1 MKHLIAISAP
11 SGSGKTTLCKALQDV
26 MPEIEWSVSYTTRE
40 RRSMEYNGVDYN
52 FISYKL
58 LNESPLFFKIN
69 GGSSKSIFIMKFNIK
84 YSIIFNY
91 F

>member
-40 RRSMEYNGVDYN
+40 RRSMENNGVDYN
-52 FISYKL
+52 FISSDEFEEL
-58 LNESPLFFKIN
+58 
-69 GGSSKSIFIMKFNIK
+69 
-84 YSIIFNY
+84 IIQEHLA
-91 F
+91 